1 MGLIPDTS
9 TLKEKLAKLIEDT
22 KFDVNDAISK
32 YNDFIKKVNKEIGNL
47 ESTFDKVITNEN
59 NGIANAIIWEQS
71 KIDSTI
77 GNIVNISS
85 NAQKTMNNQKEQM
98 KSNFEKRRDKITE
111 SFSISVLAKLG
122 IDKDDENDPKQNT
135 GKTIDAIIQNV
146 GKNISPPDIIFNI
159 IPNFEH
165 PRNIDDVEKMLSI
178 RKKGKELPR
187 KFELTILKIL
197 E

>member
-32 YNDFIKKVNKEIGNL
+32 YNDFVKKVNKEIETL

-98 KSNFEKRRDKITE
+98 KSNFEKRRDKITN

-122 IDKDDENDPKQNT
+122 IDKDDKNDPKHSLGEN
-135 GKTIDAIIQNV
+135 IDNIIQNV